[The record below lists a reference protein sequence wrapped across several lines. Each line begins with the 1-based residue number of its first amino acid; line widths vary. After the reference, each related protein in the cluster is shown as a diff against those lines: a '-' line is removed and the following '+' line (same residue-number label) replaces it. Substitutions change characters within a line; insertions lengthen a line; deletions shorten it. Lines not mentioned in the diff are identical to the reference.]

1 MKYIKGNYKRTIFK
15 SDSYVVGLF
24 KIQETDDEQMQD
36 YIGKSVTFTGYFSD
50 LNEEDL
56 YIFYGDVKEHSRY
69 GLQFNVSNYERI
81 KPQDKDG
88 LVEYLS
94 SDLFK
99 GIGKSLAK
107 NIVDTLGDNALNIIL
122 EDENNLLL
130 VPKMTLKKAKLI
142 YNTLKQYEESHEITV
157 YLNNLGFNIKDS
169 LNIYNT
175 YRGNTIVRLENNP
188 YCLVEDLKISFP
200 KVDEIAFKFNIMPND
215 DKRIKACI
223 IYIMNYL
230 LFSSSDTY
238 LYEDEIYNGVLN
250 YLKLDI
256 LLDDFKRY
264 LEDLV
269 LENKMYILEDKYY
282 IKEMYNAECNIANQI
297 SYMINKKVAPNNKI
311 KDFITLLENED
322 NIIYNEKQKEAII
335 KSLENNITIITGGP
349 GTGKTTIIKAICE
362 TYKRLYNCSDLE
374 LINQIALLAPTG
386 RASKRLSEATLLP
399 ASTIHKFLKW
409 NKEMNEFMINEFN
422 KDNHKLIIVDEFS
435 MVDLLLFDSLIKGI
449 SKSVKLILIGDYNQL
464 PSVAPGN
471 VLKDLIEAE
480 YIDTIYLD
488 HLYRQTEDSYIVN
501 LADEIKN
508 NNLSNFLQPKS
519 DYTFLKCNSER
530 ILDNLKKICYQL
542 ISKNYD
548 YKRVQ
553 IMAPIYAT
561 NNGIDNINKCLQEI
575 FNPKDDSKNEI
586 KYGDVIYRENDK
598 VLQLVNLPEE
608 NISNGDIG
616 IIKNIL
622 KINNKTYI
630 YIDFDGN
637 IVKYEVKD
645 LNKIKH
651 GYIIS
656 IHKSQGSEFELVIIL
671 VCNSYKRMLYRKL
684 IYTGVT
690 RAKKK
695 LIIIGEDSSFVYA
708 VNNNL
713 EKTRKTNLINQIKYN
728 ISK

>member
-637 IVKYEVKD
+637 IVKYEIKD